1 MNIAKFNGIINKFCE
16 DCNYTTLTDEQMV
29 IFNNLL
35 KRFMSLF
42 RFENIDETINI
53 RKLMLSIILNDSN
66 MRLDIDGDLRNVY
79 GGYAGDLDF
88 YGYPTEYLWSTG
100 VQSGC
105 NKLSDGVVGH
115 SNSLWTPIA
124 HTIYYYSRM
133 LSGLDTS
140 LDIASKNT
148 RIMPIYQAE
157 SDTERQ
163 QLDHIFSELEKGK
176 QTHSYIHKTTLA
188 DLEQGKETPV
198 IDLTGKSGDSQ
209 YIPMILQA
217 YDNVLARVCRE
228 LGINITN
235 VMKRAQVISA
245 EVNGYENYTQIFL
258 DDMLSN
264 ISDTF
269 EKVNARWGRDWKV
282 TLNNAFNDDSPKDN
296 EPINEPINESI
307 NGPEGGSDNV

>member
-1 MNIAKFNGIINKFCE
+1 MNFQKFCE
-16 DCNYTTLTDEQMV
+16 KCGIPKDINTPDMV

-53 RKLMLSIILNDSN
+53 RELMLSIIFNDSY
-66 MRLDIDGDLRNVY
+66 MILEIDGGLRNVY

-105 NKLSDGVVGH
+105 SKLTDGVVGH

-124 HTIYYYSRM
+124 PTIYYYSRM
-133 LSGLDTS
+133 LSGLDIS

-157 SDTERQ
+157 TDAERQ
-163 QLDHIFSELEKGK
+163 QVDHIFSELEKGK
-176 QTHSYIHKTTLA
+176 QTHAYIHKTTLA
-188 DLEQGKETPV
+188 DLEQGKESPV

-258 DDMLSN
+258 DNMLSN
-264 ISDTF
+264 ISDTI
-269 EKVNARWGRDWKV
+269 EKVNARWDRNWKV
-282 TLNNAFNDDSPKDN
+282 TLNNAFKDDSPKDN
-296 EPINEPINESI
+296 EPINEPINESED
-307 NGPEGGSDNV
+307 EGGSADV

>member
-1 MNIAKFNGIINKFCE
+1 MNITKFLENCGFCE
-16 DCNYTTLTDEQMV
+16 KYNINPVDLSENMV

-53 RKLMLSIILNDSN
+53 RELMLSIIFNDSY
-66 MRLDIDGDLRNVY
+66 MILDIDGSLRNVY

-100 VQSGC
+100 EQSGC

-115 SNSLWTPIA
+115 SNSLWTPLA
-124 HTIYYYSRM
+124 PTIYYYSKM

-140 LDIASKNT
+140 LNIASVNT

-163 QLDHIFSELEKGK
+163 QMDKIFDDLKKGK

-188 DLEQGKETPV
+188 DLENGKETPV

-258 DDMLSN
+258 DDMMTN
-264 ISDTF
+264 ISDTI
-269 EKVNARWGRDWKV
+269 EKVNARWDRDWKV
-282 TLNNAFNDDSPKDN
+282 TLNNAFKDDSPADN
-296 EPINEPINESI
+296 EQINEQINEPDV
-307 NGPEGGSDNV
+307 EGGSEDV

>member
-1 MNIAKFNGIINKFCE
+1 MNIERFMKLCTHNAASIS
-16 DCNYTTLTDEQMV
+16 DQQLV

-35 KRFMSLF
+35 KRFMALF
-42 RFENIDETINI
+42 NFENIDETINI
-53 RKLMLSIILNDSN
+53 RELMLSIIFNDSY
-66 MRLDIDGDLRNVY
+66 MFIEHDGVLRNVY

-124 HTIYYYSRM
+124 PTIYYYSRM

-157 SDTERQ
+157 SDAERQ
-163 QLDHIFSELEKGK
+163 QIDHIFSDLEKGN

-188 DLEQGKETPV
+188 DLDQGKETPV
-198 IDLTGKSGDSQ
+198 IDLTGKAGDSQ

-264 ISDTF
+264 ISDTI
-269 EKVNARWGRDWKV
+269 EKVNARWDRDWKV
-282 TLNNAFNDDSPKDN
+282 SLSNAFKDDSPADN
-296 EPINEPINESI
+296 EPINEQINEPINETEV
-307 NGPEGGSDNV
+307 EGGVDNV

>member
-1 MNIAKFNGIINKFCE
+1 MNFQKFCE
-16 DCNYTTLTDEQMV
+16 KCGIPTVMPTSDMV

-42 RFENIDETINI
+42 NFENFDETINI
-53 RKLMLSIILNDSN
+53 RELMLSIIFNDSY
-66 MRLDIDGDLRNVY
+66 MIIEYDGVLRNVY

-105 NKLSDGVVGH
+105 QKLTDGVVGH

-124 HTIYYYSRM
+124 PTIYYYSKM

-163 QLDHIFSELEKGK
+163 QIDRIFCELEKGK

-188 DLEQGKETPV
+188 DLEHGKDAPV

-209 YIPMILQA
+209 YMPMLLQA

-258 DDMLSN
+258 DDMVSN
-264 ISDTF
+264 ISSTV
-269 EKVNARWGRDWKV
+269 EKINARWDRDWKV
-282 TLNNAFNDDSPKDN
+282 TLNNAFKDDSPADN
-296 EPINEPINESI
+296 EPINEPINE
-307 NGPEGGSDNV
+307 PDKGGV

>member
-1 MNIAKFNGIINKFCE
+1 MNFQKFCE
-16 DCNYTTLTDEQMV
+16 KCGIPKDINTPDMV

-53 RKLMLSIILNDSN
+53 RELMLSIIFNDSY
-66 MRLDIDGDLRNVY
+66 MILEIDGGLRNVY

-105 NKLSDGVVGH
+105 SKLTDGVVGH

-124 HTIYYYSRM
+124 PTIYYYSRM
-133 LSGLDTS
+133 LSGLDIS

-157 SDTERQ
+157 TDAERQ
-163 QLDHIFSELEKGK
+163 QVDHIFSELEKGK
-176 QTHSYIHKTTLA
+176 QTHAYIHKTTLA
-188 DLEQGKETPV
+188 DLEQGKESPV

-258 DDMLSN
+258 DNMLSN
-264 ISDTF
+264 ISDTI
-269 EKVNARWGRDWKV
+269 EKVNARWDRNWKV
-282 TLNNAFNDDSPKDN
+282 TLNNAFKDDSPKDN
-296 EPINEPINESI
+296 EPINEPINE
-307 NGPEGGSDNV
+307 PEDEGGSADV

>member
-1 MNIAKFNGIINKFCE
+1 MNIERFMKCCTKNG
-16 DCNYTTLTDEQMV
+16 TDISGEQLV

-35 KRFMSLF
+35 KRFMALF
-42 RFENIDETINI
+42 NFENIDETINI
-53 RKLMLSIILNDSN
+53 RELMLSIIFNDSY
-66 MRLDIDGDLRNVY
+66 MIIEHDGALRNVY
-79 GGYAGDLDF
+79 GGYAGELDF

-105 NKLSDGVVGH
+105 NKLTDGVVGH

-124 HTIYYYSRM
+124 PTILYYSNM

-157 SDTERQ
+157 TDAERQ

-188 DLEQGKETPV
+188 DLEQGKDSPV

-258 DDMLSN
+258 DDMVSN
-264 ISDTF
+264 ISDTI
-269 EKVNARWGRDWKV
+269 EKVNARWDRDWKV
-282 TLNNAFNDDSPKDN
+282 SLNNAFKDDSPADDEPIK
-296 EPINEPINESI
+296 EPINEPKVK
-307 NGPEGGSDNV
+307 GGSDNV

>member
-1 MNIAKFNGIINKFCE
+1 MNIERFMKLCTPNATSIS
-16 DCNYTTLTDEQMV
+16 DQQLV

-42 RFENIDETINI
+42 KFENIDETINI
-53 RKLMLSIILNDSN
+53 RELMLSIIFNDSYMFIEQN
-66 MRLDIDGDLRNVY
+66 GVLRNVY
-79 GGYAGDLDF
+79 GGYAGELDF

-100 VQSGC
+100 VHSGC
-105 NKLSDGVVGH
+105 NKLTDGVVGH

-124 HTIYYYSRM
+124 PTIYYYSRM
-133 LSGLDTS
+133 LSDLDTS

-157 SDTERQ
+157 SDAERQ
-163 QLDHIFSELEKGK
+163 QIDHIFSELEKGK

-188 DLEQGKETPV
+188 DLEQGKDSPV

-209 YIPMILQA
+209 YMPMLLQA

-264 ISDTF
+264 ISETI
-269 EKVNARWGRDWKV
+269 EKVNTRWGRDWKV
-282 TLNNAFNDDSPKDN
+282 TLNNAFKDDSPIDN
-296 EPINEPINESI
+296 EPINEPTNEPINDPED
-307 NGPEGGSDNV
+307 EGGSEDV